1 MAIIIFQIARVHVM
15 WKEGHDSKSSH
26 EEMEKEAEKQ
36 ATSAT
41 PKSKRVAALK
51 YPYIFFSFKHIHKFI
66 FPFKQSCIP
75 FERSSGRTD

>member
-1 MAIIIFQIARVHVM
+1 MILKDHMKIHEREAAR
-15 WKEGHDSKSSH
+15 